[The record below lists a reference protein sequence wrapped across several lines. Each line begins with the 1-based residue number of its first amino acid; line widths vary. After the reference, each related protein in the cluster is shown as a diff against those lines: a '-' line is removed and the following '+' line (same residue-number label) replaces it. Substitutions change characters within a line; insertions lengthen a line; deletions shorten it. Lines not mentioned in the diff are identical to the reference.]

1 MPLFELTSQALVEV
15 PTTTFAAEQVLE
27 RADLQRL
34 LRVRPD
40 VLIDGVLIVS
50 EEFGAFTDARRRID
64 LLGVDHEGHLVAF
77 ELKRTTDGGHL
88 ELQALRYAAMV
99 SAMTFDD
106 LVDYYGRYLAKA
118 DPAAADEA
126 RQRLAEWLEEAGGE
140 DAVLSR
146 EVRLVLVAGGFDR
159 EITTTVLWL
168 SDVFGL
174 DIRCIRLNPYKVDN
188 RLLLDV
194 QQVIP
199 LPEAGDLTIQLR
211 RRETRARAA
220 RSNGEGP
227 DWTPYVIITP
237 DGRTEP
243 LRKRRAILA
252 MTTALARAG
261 VEPQRLATVLPKS
274 KFLFVDG
281 RLTSG
286 ELYEA
291 FMTAYPQVA
300 KDPHGPRRWFLEAPL
315 HDQARTWVLSKMWGA
330 NTEAVLDE
338 LLALAPD
345 EGYDY
350 EAQREPVI

>member
-1 MPLFELTSQALVEV
+1 MPLFEMTPQVLVEV

-34 LRVRPD
+34 LRARSD
-40 VLIDGVLIVS
+40 MLIDGVLIVS

-64 LLGVDHEGHLVAF
+64 LLGVDREGHLVVI

-106 LVDYYGRYLAKA
+106 VVDHYERYLARI
-118 DPAAADEA
+118 DPGVVDEA
-126 RQRLAEWLEEAGGE
+126 RQRLAEWLEEVGGE

-168 SDVFGL
+168 NDVFGL
-174 DIRCIRLNPYKVDN
+174 DIRCIRLNPYKVDD

-199 LPEAGDLTIQLR
+199 LPEARDLTVQLR
-211 RRETRARAA
+211 RRETRARAS

-237 DGRTEP
+237 TGRTEP

-252 MTTALARAG
+252 MTAALAEAG
-261 VEPQRLATVLPKS
+261 VGPAKLATVLPKS
-274 KFLFVDG
+274 KFLFVEG
-281 RLTSG
+281 QLSG
-286 ELYEA
+286 DELYET
-291 FMTAYPQVA
+291 FMTAHPQVA
-300 KDPHGPRRWFLEAPL
+300 KDPRGPRRWFLEAPF
-315 HDQARTWVLSKMWGA
+315 HDSARTWVLSKMWGA
-330 NTEAVLDE
+330 NTEAMLDE
-338 LLALAPD
+338 LLTLAPGD
-345 EGYDY
+345 GYNY
-350 EAQREPVI
+350 EAQRELVE